1 MHLHRSNS
9 SLILGACLAFAIT
22 MFTLS
27 ASAFGQ
33 TESILYVFTGGS
45 DGSGPTGSLIFDGAG
60 NLYGTTD
67 AGGVDDGNGG
77 KGVVYEL
84 TPATGG
90 GWTETALYAFQG
102 GTSDGEVPFGGVVF
116 DAAGNLYGATNY
128 GGAHDLGTVYELSPT
143 GSGGWTE
150 RVIYSF
156 AGGADG
162 SYPNGGLVFDA
173 AGNLYGTTVLGG
185 AHNQGTIF
193 ELSPTGG
200 GGWSES
206 VILACSLAS
215 GERPTGSVVFDS
227 AGNLYTTAS
236 VGGSSN
242 AGTVLRLKFAS
253 GVWHAGVIH
262 TFLSGSDG
270 SEPLSGLTFQ
280 YPRLYG
286 TTQTG
291 GTYGAGTA
299 FVLVP
304 GSGGVWTKHVLHNFG
319 AFDDGLYPS
328 NPLTLNAT
336 GDIFGVTGSGGTLGN
351 GMAFELERSGGTLTE
366 INLHNFNTGSD
377 AGGPA
382 GGVVLDGAG
391 NLYGAGHNGGSFG
404 AGAVYEIVP

>member
-1 MHLHRSNS
+1 MQRKTFGCFLG
-9 SLILGACLAFAIT
+9 SLLVSAFAI
-22 MFTLS
+22 FLPGV
-27 ASAFGQ
+27 SAFGQ
-33 TESILYVFTGGS
+33 TESILYTFTGGS
-45 DGSGPTGSLIFDGAG
+45 DGSGPTGSLIFDAAE

-67 AGGVDDGNGG
+67 AGGVNDGNGG
-77 KGVVYEL
+77 KGVVFEL
-84 TPATGG
+84 TPAAGG

-102 GTSDGEVPFGGVVF
+102 GTSDGEVPFNGVVF
-116 DAAGNLYGATNY
+116 DSAGDLYGATNY
-128 GGAHDLGTVYELSPT
+128 GGAHSLGTIYELSPAGT
-143 GSGGWTE
+143 GGWTE
-150 RVIYSF
+150 KVIYSF

-162 SYPNGGLVFDA
+162 SYPNGPLTFDT

-193 ELSPTGG
+193 ELSPIGG
-200 GGWSES
+200 GGWTES

-215 GERPTGSVVFDS
+215 GERPTGGVVFDS

-236 VGGSSN
+236 TGGSSD
-242 AGTVLRLKFAS
+242 AGTVLRLKLVS

-262 TFLSGSDG
+262 TFLGSADG

-291 GTYGAGTA
+291 GSIGNGTA

-304 GSGGVWTKHVLHNFG
+304 RSGGAWTKHVLHNFG
-319 AFDDGLYPS
+319 AFADGLYPS
-328 NPLTLNAT
+328 NPVTLNAA
-336 GDIFGVTGSGGTLGN
+336 GDVFGVTGSGGTLGN
-351 GMAFELERSGGTLTE
+351 GMAFELAVSGESLTE
-366 INLHNFNTGSD
+366 INLHNFGTGTDS
-377 AGGPA
+377 GGPA

-391 NLYGAGHNGGSFG
+391 NLYGTGHNGGSFG